1 MSNNL
6 LMEIVKKISNL
17 AKTSQFK
24 VYRLTKRQYEELRII
39 ETMDEPQKSRVRL
52 KYYKS
57 INKNLAK

>member
-1 MSNNL
+1 MNNNFL
-6 LMEIVKKISNL
+6 IEIVKKISNL

-24 VYRLTKRQYEELRII
+24 VYRLSKRQYEELRII